1 MESTKQKKQF
11 SLSMLMRIFL
21 AVMVIVSLVIF
32 ANSVM
37 KYNKLVE
44 EEKQLEAIV
53 YDLRV
58 LKEKLTVSAG
68 SAERLSYILS
78 DYEEYQRIINSGT
91 EKELASQL
99 VELELKKKELDELLN
114 NSENKEYIIEI
125 ARQQLGLYF
134 PDEEIYYSNIK

>member
-1 MESTKQKKQF
+1 
-11 SLSMLMRIFL
+11 
-21 AVMVIVSLVIF
+21 MVIVSLVIF

-68 SAERLSYILS
+68 SADRLSYILS

>member
-1 MESTKQKKQF
+1 
-11 SLSMLMRIFL
+11 
-21 AVMVIVSLVIF
+21 MVIVSLVIF

>member
-1 MESTKQKKQF
+1 METTKTKKQF
-11 SLSMLMRIFL
+11 SLSMLIRIFL
-21 AVMVIVSLVIF
+21 AVIIIVSLVVF

-91 EKELASQL
+91 EPELASQL

-114 NSENKEYIIEI
+114 NSENKEYIVGI
-125 ARQQLGLYF
+125 ARKQLGLYF
-134 PDEEIYYSNIK
+134 PDEEIYYSNIN